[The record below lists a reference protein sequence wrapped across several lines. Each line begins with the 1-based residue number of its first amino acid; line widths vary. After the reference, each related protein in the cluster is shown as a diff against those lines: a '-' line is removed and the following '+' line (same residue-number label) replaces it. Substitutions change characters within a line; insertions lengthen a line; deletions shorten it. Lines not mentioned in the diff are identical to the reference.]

1 MAIKAATQ
9 DLRSRIN
16 KAASMIGRGVNQQRP
31 DVELEGRRQSALAH
45 IENQILLGRHLLT
58 SEEAKHLAE
67 LLFSIED
74 TANEDYTAD
83 AVETNAEALSNSNT
97 HQSVTITGGLA
108 EDDDDIA

>member
-9 DLRSRIN
+9 ELRSRIN
-16 KAASMIGRGVNQQRP
+16 KAASMIGRGVNQNKP

-58 SEEAKHLAE
+58 SEEAEHLAK
-67 LLFSIED
+67 LLFSLED
-74 TANEDYTAD
+74 NNEDYTAD
-83 AVETNAEALSNSNT
+83 AVETNAEALSKQ
-97 HQSVTITGGLA
+97 HQPVTGGLA